1 MTPTERYLQR
11 PPRIGR
17 RRRKKTGGVWFMG
30 AEWKEP
36 LRGRESF
43 VGPDAPEEPRDIGT
57 AKVPLD
63 FLARVALE
71 NSF

>member
-1 MTPTERYLQR
+1 
-11 PPRIGR
+11 
-17 RRRKKTGGVWFMG
+17 MG

-43 VGPDAPEEPRDIGT
+43 IGPGALEEPRDAGT

-63 FLARVALE
+63 FLVRVASE